1 MWLVIVLLA
10 VALSGFIIMD
20 MTNANN
26 MGSFGS
32 RTTIAEVAGQKI
44 DYLDFQRMESA
55 LYSGSG
61 DVYGSR
67 NSLWNYMI
75 ENAILEEIAE
85 DAGIGVGGEEL
96 TELEFGTNLSPIVQS
111 YYRNPQT
118 GVVDREQLNQIKKA
132 IDEGTVSN
140 PEFATRFNELR
151 KQVIKSQK
159 QTKLNA
165 LVAKALYAP
174 TWYAETMD
182 KLNNESA
189 TFEYVRIAYDSIP
202 DTEIKLTDADFEAYI
217 KENEKRFTNK
227 EEVRNLE
234 YVVFDV
240 KATAEDSLV
249 VKSNMDSLA
258 RDFAVTTNDSLFA
271 ASNNGLYGMNYQKK
285 DDFPGSLKDN
295 VASMTKGSIYGPYI
309 DNGAYL
315 VAKLIDKKVIA
326 DSAKASH
333 ILRSVANGDPVQLAA
348 ANKYIDSL
356 KNAIQSGAT
365 TFADAATNNSQDPGS
380 AQSGGELGTF
390 APGAMV
396 QPFNDAVF
404 NGKEGGLY
412 TVTTQFGV
420 HLIKVE
426 KLIYETN
433 EMKYNVAFI
442 AQPIVASEATQNALE
457 TRVMELLEGT
467 KTLEDLAKAATGDIK
482 VETAGGIKKND
493 YMLGALGSEQTSRD
507 IIRWAF
513 EDAEEGKVSPTLYTY
528 SDKDNYVDSKHVII
542 GLKSVDKP
550 GLASVASVKATIE
563 AKVKNAKKASLIKSK
578 IQGNDLNAIAV
589 TFSETVK
596 NAENVYY
603 GGAFIPDAG
612 QEPLLIGELFGA
624 NAGTAVGPVDGN
636 AGVYVAKLITK
647 SPANGEAGA
656 FGTKLQ
662 LTQGARMQV
671 NFRLMDSLK
680 KQYEVEDNRFTF
692 Y

>member
-67 NSLWNYMI
+67 NSLWNYVI

-85 DAGIGVGGEEL
+85 DAGIGVGGDEL

-174 TWYAETMD
+174 TWFAETMD

-217 KENEKRFTNK
+217 KENAKKFTNK

-234 YVVFDV
+234 YIVFDV
-240 KATAEDSLV
+240 KATAEDSLA

-258 RDFAVTTNDSLFA
+258 RDFATTTNDSLFA

-295 VASMTKGSIYGPYI
+295 VASMTTGSIYGPYI

-348 ANKYIDSL
+348 ASKYIDSL
-356 KNAIQSGAT
+356 KSAIQSGAT

-426 KLIYETN
+426 KLIYETS

-493 YMLGALGSEQTSRD
+493 YMLGAFGSEQTSRD

-528 SDKDNYVDSKHVII
+528 SDKVNYVDSKHVIV
-542 GLKSVDKP
+542 GLKSVDKA
-550 GLASVASVKATIE
+550 GIASVASVKATIE

-612 QEPLLIGELFGA
+612 QEPLLIGEIFGA
-624 NAGTAVGPVDGN
+624 NAGTTVGPVDGN
-636 AGVYVAKLITK
+636 TGVYVAKLITK
-647 SPANGEAGA
+647 SPANAEAGA
-656 FGTKLQ
+656 FGTKMQ

>member
-85 DAGIGVGGEEL
+85 DAGIGVGGDEL

-202 DTEIKLTDADFEAYI
+202 DTEIKLTDADFESYI
-217 KENEKRFTNK
+217 KENEKKFINK

-234 YVVFDV
+234 YIVFDV
-240 KATAEDSLV
+240 KATVADSAAI
-249 VKSNMDSLA
+249 KSNMDSLA
-258 RDFAVTTNDSLFA
+258 KDFAVTTNDSLFA

-356 KNAIQSGAT
+356 KSAIQSGAT

-380 AQSGGELGTF
+380 AQSGGDLGTF

-396 QPFNDAVF
+396 QAFNDAVF

-442 AQPIVASEATQNALE
+442 AQPIVASEATQNAVE
-457 TRVMELLEGT
+457 ARVMELLEGT

-482 VETAGGIKKND
+482 VENAGGIKKND

-528 SDKDNYVDSKHVII
+528 SDKVNYVDSKHVIV
-542 GLKSVDKP
+542 GLKSIDKP
-550 GLASVASVKATIE
+550 GLASVASVKASIE
-563 AKVKNAKKASLIKSK
+563 AKVKNVKKAALIKSK
-578 IQGNDLNAIAV
+578 IQGNDLNAIAA
-589 TFSETVK
+589 TFNETVK
-596 NAENVYY
+596 NADNVYY

-612 QEPLLIGELFGA
+612 QEPLLIGEVFGA
-624 NAGTAVGPVDGN
+624 NAGTTVGPVDGN

-647 SPANGEAGA
+647 SPANAEAGA
-656 FGTKLQ
+656 FGTKSQ

>member
-1 MWLVIVLLA
+1 
-10 VALSGFIIMD
+10 
-20 MTNANN
+20 
-26 MGSFGS
+26 
-32 RTTIAEVAGQKI
+32 
-44 DYLDFQRMESA
+44 
-55 LYSGSG
+55 
-61 DVYGSR
+61 
-67 NSLWNYMI
+67 
-75 ENAILEEIAE
+75 
-85 DAGIGVGGEEL
+85 
-96 TELEFGTNLSPIVQS
+96 
-111 YYRNPQT
+111 
-118 GVVDREQLNQIKKA
+118 
-132 IDEGTVSN
+132 
-140 PEFATRFNELR
+140 LR

-189 TFEYVRIAYDSIP
+189 TFEYIRVAYDSIP

-217 KENEKRFTNK
+217 KENEKKFTNK

-234 YVVFDV
+234 YVVFEV
-240 KATAEDSLV
+240 KPTLEDSLAI
-249 VKSNMDSLA
+249 KTNMDSLA
-258 RDFAVTTNDSLFA
+258 SGFASTTNDSLFA
-271 ASNNGLYGMNYQKK
+271 ASNNGFYGMNYQKK
-285 DDFPGSLKDN
+285 DEFPGNLKDN
-295 VASMTKGSIYGPYI
+295 VASMNKGSIYGPYI
-309 DNGAYL
+309 DNGGYL

-404 NGKEGGLY
+404 NGKEGSLY

-433 EMKYNVAFI
+433 DMKYNVAFI
-442 AQPIVASEATQNALE
+442 SQPIVASEATQNAIE
-457 TRVMELLEGT
+457 SKVMELLEST
-467 KTLEDLAKAATGDIK
+467 KTLEDLAKAATGDVK
-482 VETAGGIKKND
+482 VETAGGVKKND
-493 YMLGALGSEQTSRD
+493 YILGVLGSEQTSRD

-528 SDKDNYVDSKHVII
+528 SDNVNYVDSKHVIV

-550 GLASVASVKATIE
+550 GLATVAAVKASIE
-563 AKVKNAKKASLIKSK
+563 AKVKNAKKAALIKSK
-578 IQGNDLNAIAV
+578 IQGNDLNAVAS
-589 TFSETVK
+589 TFNETVK
-596 NAENVYY
+596 SAENVYF

-612 QEPLLIGELFGA
+612 QEPLLIGKVFGV
-624 NAGTAVGPVDGN
+624 NAGTTVGPVDGVT
-636 AGVYVAKLITK
+636 GVYVAKLIAK
-647 SPANGEAGA
+647 SSASTEAGS
-656 FGTKLQ
+656 FGTKAQ
-662 LTQGARMQV
+662 LTQAARMQV